1 MSNDITPDMLIQY
14 LDNELEPE
22 QRQLVASRLSNDPQ
36 LQQQL
41 ERLALAKQAFNQ
53 FARQQQVAAIHGEMM
68 KDLSGK
74 QPKRAPLRYLRAII
88 RIAALLLVL
97 ILVAGIV
104 QYSLLDSDR
113 LYRSHYDNF
122 TLGTSRGNNNLAPLE
137 QAYRQNNMQ
146 QVITLYESNGSFDSA
161 QGRQPA
167 DHFLAG
173 QAYLAVDN
181 PQKAITAF
189 EAQLQ
194 ANASKD
200 LKPYQDDAEYYLA
213 LAWLKA
219 ERADKALPLFQRIHD
234 QKAHAYNREVSG
246 WYLTQLRWLQRKQS
260 K

>member
-1 MSNDITPDMLIQY
+1 MNNNITPDMLIQY
-14 LDNELEPE
+14 LDNELEPD
-22 QRQLVASRLSNDPQ
+22 QRQLIESQLPNDPQ

-41 ERLALAKQAFNQ
+41 ERLSLAKQAFKQ
-53 FARQQQVAAIHGEMM
+53 FARQQQVSSIHGEMM

-74 QPKRAPLRYLRAII
+74 QPKRAPVRYLRATM
-88 RIAALLLVL
+88 RVAALLLVL
-97 ILVAGIV
+97 ILIAGIV

-113 LYRSHYDNF
+113 LYRSHYDTF
-122 TLGTSRGNNNLAPLE
+122 TLGTSRDNNNLPPLE

-146 QVITLYESNGSFDSA
+146 QVIALYESNGVS
-161 QGRQPA
+161 QPI

-213 LAWLKA
+213 LSWLKA
-219 ERADKALPLFQRIHD
+219 GRADKALPLFQRIHD

-260 K
+260 N

>member
-1 MSNDITPDMLIQY
+1 MNNNITPDMLIQY
-14 LDNELEPE
+14 LDNELEPG
-22 QRQLVASRLSNDPQ
+22 QRQLIESELPNDPE

-41 ERLALAKQAFNQ
+41 ERLSLAKQALKQ
-53 FARQQQVAAIHGEMM
+53 YARREKVTAIHREMM

-74 QPKRAPLRYLRAII
+74 QPKRGLLRYLRATM

-97 ILVAGIV
+97 ILIAGIV

-113 LYRSHYDNF
+113 LYDSHYDTF
-122 TLGTSRGNNNLAPLE
+122 TLGTSRDNNNLPPLE

-146 QVITLYESNGSFDSA
+146 RVIALYENTGA
-161 QGRQPA
+161 NQPA

-173 QAYLAVDN
+173 QAYLAIDN

-194 ANASKD
+194 ANAFKK

-246 WYLTQLRWLQRKQS
+246 WYLTQLRWLQRKQAN
-260 K
+260 